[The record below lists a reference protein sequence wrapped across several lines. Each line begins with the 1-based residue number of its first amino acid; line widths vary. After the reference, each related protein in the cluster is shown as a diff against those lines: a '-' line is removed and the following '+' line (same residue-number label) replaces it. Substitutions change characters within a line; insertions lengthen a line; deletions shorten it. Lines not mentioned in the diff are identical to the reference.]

1 MKDREL
7 ESTDRTFL
15 SKLKRNLL
23 IFFSVFGPATITAI
37 SDNDAPGVATYS
49 VAGAKLGYP
58 ILFTLIPITILL
70 GVTQEMGVRLSLIT
84 RKGLADSIREKYG
97 VKAALFMFVSLFI
110 ANLATLV
117 SDFSG
122 IKTVSEMFNI
132 PSVPFVIFIVILIF
146 FFVTKGNYRLTQ
158 AIMLVVAFIY
168 VSYIISAF
176 KAKPDWGTALGNLFY
191 PHGVNFTKD
200 YLRDYFFI
208 GISVLGTTI
217 TPWGQFFVSSF
228 TSDKKIEPDKVKY
241 IQFEAYCGAFLTDF
255 FSFFMIV
262 ATTATLF
269 VHNIALTSGEEAALA
284 IRPFAGELAGILF
297 AIGLLNAGFMGVS
310 VISLCTSYAFSEFFG
325 LSGGLDTSFGQS
337 KSFYILFLAQLI
349 ISSSVA
355 LIPKVSLFH
364 VALISQSINAMS
376 LPFTFYYLIKL
387 TNDKKIM
394 GKYANNPFKKY
405 FATICTIIII
415 IASTLAIALTIFS
428 NQ

>member
-1 MKDREL
+1 LM
-7 ESTDRTFL
+7 
-15 SKLKRNLL
+15 
-23 IFFSVFGPATITAI
+23 FFSVFGPATITAI

-49 VAGAKLGYP
+49 VAGATLGYP

-84 RKGLADSIREKYG
+84 RKGLADCIRERYG

-110 ANLATLV
+110 ANLATLI

-122 IKTVSEMFNI
+122 IKAASEMFNI
-132 PSVPFVIFIVILIF
+132 PSVPFVIFIAILIF
-146 FFVTKGNYRLTQ
+146 FFVTKGNYKLTQ

-191 PHGVNFTKD
+191 PHGVNFTKE
-200 YLRDYFFI
+200 YMRDYFFI
-208 GISVLGTTI
+208 AISVLGTTI

-269 VHNIALTSGEEAALA
+269 VHGITLTSGEEAALA

-325 LSGGLDTSFGQS
+325 LSGGLDTSFAQS
-337 KSFYILFLAQLI
+337 KSFYILFLTQLA
-349 ISSSVA
+349 ISSSIA
-355 LIPKVSLFH
+355 LIPKISLFH

-387 TNDKKIM
+387 TNDKKII
-394 GKYANNPFKKY
+394 GKYANNHFQKY
-405 FATICTIIII
+405 FAIICTIVIV
-415 IASTLAIALTIFS
+415 IASTLAIGLTIYS
-428 NQ
+428 ALKGLNY